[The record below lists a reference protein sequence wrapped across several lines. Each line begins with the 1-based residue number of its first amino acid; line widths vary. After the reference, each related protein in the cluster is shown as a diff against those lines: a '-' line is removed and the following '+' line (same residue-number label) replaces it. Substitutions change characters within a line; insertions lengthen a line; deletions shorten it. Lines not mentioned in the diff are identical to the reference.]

1 MTRRIYVHTRRRWP
15 AGDCTMIRHS
25 TLLALLV
32 LALCGTATAQTT
44 RGFVAVNGGLQS
56 GSKGFSQDR
65 LVDSPLFGPEDGTL
79 TARHPGGNATVF
91 DVSAGARLWRQLGVG
106 VGVSRLSR
114 SETVGLTG
122 QLPHPF
128 RFDRP
133 RAVDGTE
140 AGVASEE
147 TALHVHARW
156 GIPVSQSVEVALFGG
171 PTFFSVSQAFVT
183 GIDFDQAYPYD
194 TATLTSAMTRTQDG
208 STIGF
213 NVGADI
219 AVYFS
224 RWVGVGG
231 LIRFSRSKVDL
242 GDSPTTIAVGG
253 LHTAAGLRLRF

>member
-1 MTRRIYVHTRRRWP
+1 M
-15 AGDCTMIRHS
+15 
-25 TLLALLV
+25 
-32 LALCGTATAQTT
+32 
-44 RGFVAVNGGLQS
+44 
-56 GSKGFSQDR
+56 SKE
-65 LVDSPLFGPEDGTL
+65 V
-79 TARHPGGNATVF
+79 VF
-91 DVSAGARLWRQLGVG
+91 DVAAGARLWRQLGVG

-114 SETVGLTG
+114 SETVDLSG

-140 AGVASEE
+140 AGVAREE
-147 TALHVHARW
+147 TAIHVHARW

-194 TATLTSAMTRTQDG
+194 TATLTGAMTRTEDG

-213 NVGADI
+213 NVGADVS
-219 AVYFS
+219 VYFS

-231 LIRFSRSKVDL
+231 LIRFSRSEVDL
-242 GDSPTTIAVGG
+242 GDRPTTIAVGG